1 MDEFDYIPDFNKS
14 EELTDTIIDM
24 IKQLPNF
31 GELNGHVIVDE
42 FELRTRLENVLSEGI
57 KIKTLF

>member
-1 MDEFDYIPDFNKS
+1 MDEFDYIPDFKKS

-24 IKQLPNF
+24 IKQLPKF
-31 GELNGHVIVDE
+31 GELDGHVIVDE

-57 KIKTLF
+57 KLKTLF